1 MRSQRSV
8 AAALLC
14 MLLIAVPAFT
24 FAQSSEGDDSG
35 SAEVR
40 RAIEEAASA
49 AREQLS
55 SIPDPAQAATQASEE
70 ALGQGTPR
78 KERQFVYSISA
89 YTGQGY
95 EGSFAPQQMG
105 TIYLMAN
112 RPAILNAQRTDVY
125 YWPITREYMA
135 DWFGFQ
141 EEVAGK
147 LEIVKDGKVVESLER
162 TDYSYVYP
170 SGYGGRQELRL
181 GEEALAAYEDY
192 QNRIDAYYDA
202 VSAYYDAYAEWQRI
216 MGEILREVQ
225 ETGVYKD
232 PSEIPEPP
240 TQPTPPADF
249 AYQPR
254 KAFIVDLPP
263 GRYTVRVRDDAGN
276 VVAGSEKR
284 LDVFAARREGTGLSV
299 LPEHKWTRG
308 FQSDDPSDIFY
319 LDGRRV
325 FYIAPHQA
333 QEFNLYKWLKMSKL
347 HVPLEG
353 EGMTSAWG
361 WAHFDPITDAT
372 LQVLKDGE
380 VVDEVRFEGYYV
392 KQTPGS
398 ALGYEV
404 VLAEAEGRAPT
415 FSAYR
420 VELESGD
427 GSYQLRLVDREGNL
441 LPGSER
447 EVRSV
452 RRPGSIA
459 YVIPLL
465 PFGVGVGVFVWRR
478 SKARSAK
485 RFEA

>member
-1 MRSQRSV
+1 MRSHRKV
-8 AAALLC
+8 RAALLGV
-14 MLLIAVPAFT
+14 MLMALPAFA
-24 FAQSSEGDDSG
+24 FAQSSEEGESA

-49 AREQLS
+49 ARDQLS

-70 ALGQGTPR
+70 ALSQGTPR
-78 KERQFVYSISA
+78 KERQLVYSISA
-89 YTGQGY
+89 YTGQQY

-105 TIYLMAN
+105 TIYLMAD
-112 RPAILNAQRTDVY
+112 RPAILNAQMTDVY

-141 EEVAGK
+141 EEIPGK
-147 LEIVKDGKVVESLER
+147 LEIVKDGQVIESLER

-181 GEEALAAYEDY
+181 GEEAIAAYEDY
-192 QNRIDAYYDA
+192 QNRIDAYYSA

-225 ETGVYKD
+225 ETGIYKD

-254 KAFIVDLPP
+254 KAFIVTLPP
-263 GRYTVRVRDDAGN
+263 GRYTLRVRDEEGN
-276 VVAGSEKR
+276 IVAGSEKR
-284 LDVFAARREGTGLSV
+284 LDVFTARREGTGLSV

-308 FQSDDPSDIFY
+308 FQSNDPADTFY

-325 FYIAPHQA
+325 FYIAPHHS
-333 QEFNLYKWLKMSKL
+333 QEFNLYKWAKMSKL

-353 EGMTSAWG
+353 EGMTSAWI
-361 WAHFDPITDAT
+361 WVHFDPITDAT

-380 VVDEVRFEGYYV
+380 VVDEVKFEGYYV
-392 KQTPGS
+392 RQTPGS

-404 VLAEAEGRAPT
+404 IRAEEAERAPT

-420 VELESGD
+420 VDLEAGS
-427 GSYQLRLVDREGNL
+427 GSYQLRLVDREGNV

-452 RRPGSIA
+452 QRPGSIA
-459 YVIPLL
+459 YVIPLF
-465 PFGVGVGVFVWRR
+465 PFGVGLGVFVWRR
-478 SKARSAK
+478 SKARRGKSV
-485 RFEA
+485 EA